1 MNLLPVN
8 VCGTVDDD
16 YFFTDVQFNWSI
28 DATIDINESH
38 PLYGITVYLRYEK
51 LVDEDGTIHWSI
63 TSQDYPWY
71 NINALESDYT
81 ESEIEMMKSLHNQF
95 ESEKPYIENCLD
107 NNLLAYENI
116 ANGKC
121 AFWVTRRGE
130 FIRRY
135 DVPQSLKPTQNL
147 SVVEENNNRYNAY
160 SVHST
165 TNAPLIVPEVD
176 YSGIFI
182 KTPFEEQQKYK
193 DQKLIEKIAAE
204 QEQPEEDP
212 DNVD

>member
-1 MNLLPVN
+1 MNLLPKN
-8 VCGTVDDD
+8 VCGTVDDE
-16 YFFTDVQFNWSI
+16 YFFTDVQHNWILDASI
-28 DATIDINESH
+28 NINESH
-38 PLYGITVYLRYEK
+38 PFYGLNVYLRYEK

-63 TSQDYPWY
+63 NSQNYPWY

-81 ESEIEMMKSLHNQF
+81 ESEIEMMKSTHNQF
-95 ESEKPYIENCLD
+95 ESEKTYIENCLD
-107 NNLLAYENI
+107 NNLLPYENI

-130 FIRRY
+130 FIRKY
-135 DVPQSLKPTQNL
+135 DVPQSLKTNPNI
-147 SVVEENNNRYNAY
+147 SVADENISRYNAY
-160 SVHST
+160 CVHNVA
-165 TNAPLIVPEVD
+165 NAPLIVPEVD

-204 QEQPEEDP
+204 QEYPEEDP
-212 DNVD
+212 NDIV